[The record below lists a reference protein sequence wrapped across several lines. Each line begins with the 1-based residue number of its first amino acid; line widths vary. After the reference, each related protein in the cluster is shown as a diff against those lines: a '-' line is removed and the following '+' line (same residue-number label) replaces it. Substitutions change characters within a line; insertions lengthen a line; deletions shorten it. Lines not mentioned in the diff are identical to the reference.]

1 MFIIQSILIR
11 LICQRLNL
19 IISLSQFMGEF
30 LVIDFSIEMLPPV
43 FMNIFP
49 TFPASGFTV
58 KARYDCIC
66 YILNF
71 WIWIEEYSSSVC
83 DYLRGAANISGYN
96 WNSKANCFHNGY
108 WETFR

>member
-1 MFIIQSILIR
+1 MFIIQSFLIR

-19 IISLSQFMGEF
+19 ITNLSQFMGEF
-30 LVIDFSIEMLPPV
+30 LVIGFSIEMLPPV
-43 FMNIFP
+43 FMNILSK
-49 TFPASGFTV
+49 FPASGFTV

-71 WIWIEEYSSSVC
+71 WIWIEEYSRSVC

-96 WNSKANCFHNGY
+96 WNSKTNRLHY
-108 WETFR
+108 SYRQTF